1 MQTSVKFRDFKELYL
16 RWFSTSHFQ
25 TWQIYSFKGDLSS
38 GVDEFSLTYPRER
51 VTYPRGRV
59 VTLFPSI
66 LNFQKFALCASENW
80 LPVFIFRAF
89 LDFRLSRS
97 RNISSCLDWE
107 THQRHFWMKNFHL
120 KAIMQVKIFT
130 VIQTFRSIDEILM
143 C

>member
-1 MQTSVKFRDFKELYL
+1 MGPSIQTSAKSSDFGELYL
-16 RWFSTSHFQ
+16 RWFSTFHFQ
-25 TWQIYSFKGDLSS
+25 TWQIYSFKGALSS
-38 GVDEFSLTYPRER
+38 RVDEIIHVNSRKNRE
-51 VTYPRGRV
+51 RV

-66 LNFQKFALCASENW
+66 LNFQNFPLCTSENW

-97 RNISSCLDWE
+97 RDTFSCLDWE
-107 THQRHFWMKNFHL
+107 THQRHFWMKNINL

>member
-1 MQTSVKFRDFKELYL
+1 MLKKSRKN
-16 RWFSTSHFQ
+16 
-25 TWQIYSFKGDLSS
+25 
-38 GVDEFSLTYPRER
+38 RE
-51 VTYPRGRV
+51 RV

-80 LPVFIFRAF
+80 LPVFIFREF

-97 RNISSCLDWE
+97 RNTFSCLDWE
-107 THQRHFWMKNFHL
+107 THQRHFWMKNIHL

>member
-1 MQTSVKFRDFKELYL
+1 MLKKSRKNRA
-16 RWFSTSHFQ
+16 
-25 TWQIYSFKGDLSS
+25 
-38 GVDEFSLTYPRER
+38 
-51 VTYPRGRV
+51 RV

-80 LPVFIFRAF
+80 LPVFTFRAF

-97 RNISSCLDWE
+97 RNTFSCLDLE
-107 THQRHFWMKNFHL
+107 THQRHFWMKNLNL

-130 VIQTFRSIDEILM
+130 VEQTFRSIDEILM